1 MLHVRTRSAEETK
14 QVAEAIEPVLQSGD
28 VILLSGDLGAG
39 KTVFTQGLA
48 LALGVSERVTSPTFT
63 LAASYE
69 GRIKLH
75 HLDVYRPGLLDDDAI
90 VCIEWGEVVMPEIPR
105 EFLKLNVQ
113 LGHPE
118 DIPDARVLEFE
129 FIGPMWM
136 QRESAIASRC
146 AAWIEKD

>member
-48 LALGVSERVTSPTFT
+48 LALGVRERVTSPTFT

-75 HLDVYRPGLLDDDAI
+75 HLDVYRLENLAEVVDLDLPGLLDDDAI

-118 DIPDARVLEFE
+118 RYP
-129 FIGPMWM
+129 G
-136 QRESAIASRC
+136 C
-146 AAWIEKD
+146 AGS

>member
-14 QVAEAIEPVLQSGD
+14 QVAEAIEPVLQPGD

-48 LALGVSERVTSPTFT
+48 VALGVSERVTSPTFT

-75 HLDVYRPGLLDDDAI
+75 HLDVYRLENLGEVVDLDLPGLLDDDAI
-90 VCIEWGEVVMPEIPR
+90 VCIEWGEV
-105 EFLKLNVQ
+105 
-113 LGHPE
+113 
-118 DIPDARVLEFE
+118 
-129 FIGPMWM
+129 
-136 QRESAIASRC
+136 
-146 AAWIEKD
+146 